1 MASAKKGE
9 PDMNETLLKQYAEF
23 AVKVGVNPQKGQ
35 TMLIAC
41 SVESAY
47 FARLCAQAAFE
58 AGARDVVMKYADDQ
72 FARLRMQHVDVQ
84 TLEDVK
90 PYVLRSYLDYAESEG
105 GVCILNIHDSDP
117 EVFKGLDAQKIA
129 RATKARREAL
139 AAWREY
145 TMKDKVQWSI
155 VAIPG
160 PAWAQKVFPGQQDAE
175 EKLWQAIFRVCRV
188 QQGTDVAA
196 AWREHLARLE
206 ARRNR
211 LNELCLESIHFES
224 GNGTDLTVGLADSH
238 TWEAAGGRTPE
249 GYEFLPNIPTEE
261 VFTAPHKD
269 KVDGVVHG
277 TKPYVYNGEII
288 DGFWVR
294 FEHGR
299 VVEYHAEKNED
310 LLGHLLDTDEGARH
324 IGEVALVPAS
334 SPINQSGILFYSTLF
349 DENAAC
355 HIAFGA
361 GYPGTVK
368 GGNAMTKQQLAALGV
383 NDSLV
388 HEDVMIGAADTTITG
403 KTKDGQTV
411 ALFQNGEWVF

>member
-1 MASAKKGE
+1 MRE
-9 PDMNETLLKQYAEF
+9 DLLKQYAEF

-35 TMLIAC
+35 TMLISC
-41 SVESAY
+41 SVESAP

-58 AGARDVVMKYADDQ
+58 AGARDVVMKYTDEQ
-72 FARLRMQHVDVQ
+72 IARIRMENASVE

-90 PYVLRSYLDYAESEG
+90 PYILRSYLDYAESEG
-105 GVCILNIHDSDP
+105 GACILNIHDSDP

-129 RATKARREAL
+129 RANKARREAL
-139 AAWREY
+139 AAWRDY

-160 PAWAQKVFPGQQDAE
+160 PAWAKKVFPGDENAE
-175 EKLWQAIFRVCRV
+175 EKLWQAIFQVCRV
-188 QQGTDVAA
+188 QEGTDVTA
-196 AWREHLARLE
+196 AWREHLAKLE

-211 LNELCLESIHFES
+211 LNELQLESVHFES
-224 GNGTDLTVGLADSH
+224 ANGTNLTVGLAENH
-238 TWEAAGGRTPE
+238 TWEAAGGRTPQ

-269 KVDGVVHG
+269 KVDGIVHG

-299 VVEYHAEKNED
+299 MVEYHAEKNEA
-310 LLGHLLDTDEGARH
+310 LLGHLLDTDEGARR

-349 DENAAC
+349 DENASC
-355 HIAFGA
+355 HF
-361 GYPGTVK
+361 
-368 GGNAMTKQQLAALGV
+368 ALGKGFGDAIRGGRGMSEKELEQHGINRSATHV
-383 NDSLV
+383 DFMLGTPDLS
-388 HEDVMIGAADTTITG
+388 ITG
-403 KTKDGQTV
+403 IKADGTQV
-411 ALFQNGEWVF
+411 PVFQNGNWAF

>member
-1 MASAKKGE
+1 MRE
-9 PDMNETLLKQYAEF
+9 DLLKQYAEF

-35 TMLIAC
+35 TMLISC
-41 SVESAY
+41 SVESAP

-58 AGARDVVMKYADDQ
+58 AGARDVVMKYTDEQ
-72 FARLRMQHVDVQ
+72 IARIRMENASVE

-90 PYVLRSYLDYAESEG
+90 PYILRSYLDYAESEG
-105 GVCILNIHDSDP
+105 GACILNIHDSDP

-129 RATKARREAL
+129 RANKARREAL
-139 AAWREY
+139 AAWRDY

-160 PAWAQKVFPGQQDAE
+160 PAWAKKVFPGDENAE
-175 EKLWQAIFRVCRV
+175 EKLWQAIFQVCRV
-188 QQGTDVAA
+188 QEGTDVTA
-196 AWREHLARLE
+196 AWREHLAKLE

-211 LNELCLESIHFES
+211 LNEL
-224 GNGTDLTVGLADSH
+224 
-238 TWEAAGGRTPE
+238 
-249 GYEFLPNIPTEE
+249 
-261 VFTAPHKD
+261 
-269 KVDGVVHG
+269 DGIVHG

-299 VVEYHAEKNED
+299 VVEYHAEKNEA

-368 GGNAMTKQQLAALGV
+368 GGNAMSKEQLLALGV

-403 KTKDGQTV
+403 QTKDGRTV
-411 ALFQNGEWVF
+411 PLFARGEWVF

>member
-1 MASAKKGE
+1 MRE
-9 PDMNETLLKQYAEF
+9 DLLKQYAEF

-35 TMLIAC
+35 TMLISC
-41 SVESAY
+41 SVESAP

-58 AGARDVVMKYADDQ
+58 AGARDVVMKYTDEQ
-72 FARLRMQHVDVQ
+72 IARIRMENASVE

-90 PYVLRSYLDYAESEG
+90 PYILRSYLDYAESEG
-105 GVCILNIHDSDP
+105 GACILNIHDSDP

-129 RATKARREAL
+129 RANK
-139 AAWREY
+139 
-145 TMKDKVQWSI
+145 
-155 VAIPG
+155 
-160 PAWAQKVFPGQQDAE
+160 
-175 EKLWQAIFRVCRV
+175 
-188 QQGTDVAA
+188 
-196 AWREHLARLE
+196 

-211 LNELCLESIHFES
+211 LNELQLESVHFES
-224 GNGTDLTVGLADSH
+224 ANGTNLTVGLAENH
-238 TWEAAGGRTPE
+238 TWEAAGGRTPQ

-269 KVDGVVHG
+269 KVDGIVHG

-299 VVEYHAEKNED
+299 VVEYHAEKNEA

-368 GGNAMTKQQLAALGV
+368 GGNAMSKEQLLALGV

-403 KTKDGQTV
+403 QTKDGRTV
-411 ALFQNGEWVF
+411 PLFARGEWVF